1 MESKGIN
8 KHFLLLHFIVFI
20 WGFSP
25 ILGKYITTN
34 AFVIIGYRLAITV
47 FVMFLYLLITKQNL
61 RCSKTTLLKLA
72 SVGFIILV
80 HWLSFYGAIK
90 ASNVSVTMAA
100 FSTGTLFSAIIE
112 PIFFKRKIRLYEIVI
127 GLIII
132 IAILLIFSVEGKYWL
147 GAGLG
152 VFAAL
157 TSSLFGV
164 INGVLVKTVKPA
176 ILSFYEL
183 FFALIGFLIYFT
195 FTNTISINQ
204 FNIDTSSWIGIL
216 ILSLVCTVYPFIA
229 SVNLSKY
236 LSPYTIILTVN
247 LETVYGI
254 IWAIIFF
261 KENKDVK
268 STFYI
273 GVIIILFAVFLNAFI
288 KKQNQKKLLVT

>member
-1 MESKGIN
+1 M
-8 KHFLLLHFIVFI
+8 LHFIVFI

-25 ILGKYITTN
+25 ILGKFIRAN

-47 FVMFLYLLITKQNL
+47 TVMYLYLLITKQNL
-61 RCSKTTLLKLA
+61 TCSKNTLLKLA
-72 SVGFIILV
+72 SVGLIILV

-90 ASNVSVTMAA
+90 VSNVSVTMAA

-112 PIFFKRKIRLYEIVI
+112 PIVFKRKIRLYEIVI

-132 IAILLIFSVEGKYWL
+132 VAILLIFSVEGKYWL

-164 INGVLVKTVKPA
+164 INGVLVKEIKPA
-176 ILSFYEL
+176 VLSFYEL
-183 FFALIGFLIYFT
+183 FFALIGLLIYFA
-195 FTNTISINQ
+195 FTNSITINQ
-204 FNIDTSSWIGIL
+204 FNIDTNSWIGIL
-216 ILSLVCTVYPFIA
+216 LLSLVCTVYPFIA

-236 LSPYTIILTVN
+236 LSPYTILLTVN

-261 KENKDVK
+261 NENKDVK

-288 KKQNQKKLLVT
+288 KKQSQKKLLVT

>member
-25 ILGKYITTN
+25 ILGKFITAN

-47 FVMFLYLLITKQNL
+47 TVMYLYLLITKQNL
-61 RCSKTTLLKLA
+61 TCSKNTLLKLA
-72 SVGFIILV
+72 SVGLIILV

-90 ASNVSVTMAA
+90 VSNVSVTMAA

-112 PIFFKRKIRLYEIVI
+112 PIVFKRKIRLYEIVI

-132 IAILLIFSVEGKYWL
+132 VAILLIFSVEGKYWL

-164 INGVLVKTVKPA
+164 INGVLVKEIKPA
-176 ILSFYEL
+176 VLSFYEL
-183 FFALIGFLIYFT
+183 FFALIGLLIYFA
-195 FTNTISINQ
+195 FTNSITINQ
-204 FNIDTSSWIGIL
+204 FNIDTNSWIGIL
-216 ILSLVCTVYPFIA
+216 LLSLVCTVYPFIA

-236 LSPYTIILTVN
+236 LSPYTILLTVN

-261 KENKDVK
+261 NENKDVK

-288 KKQNQKKLLVT
+288 KKQSQKKLLVT

>member
-1 MESKGIN
+1 M
-8 KHFLLLHFIVFI
+8 LHFIVFI

-25 ILGKYITTN
+25 ILGKFITAN

-47 FVMFLYLLITKQNL
+47 TVMYLYLLITKQNL
-61 RCSKTTLLKLA
+61 TCSKNTLLKLA
-72 SVGFIILV
+72 SVGLIILV

-90 ASNVSVTMAA
+90 VSNVSVTMAA

-112 PIFFKRKIRLYEIVI
+112 PIVFKRKIRLYEIVI

-132 IAILLIFSVEGKYWL
+132 VAILLIFSVEGKYWL

-164 INGVLVKTVKPA
+164 INGVLVKEIKPA
-176 ILSFYEL
+176 VLSFYEL
-183 FFALIGFLIYFT
+183 FFALIGLLIYFAFANSIT
-195 FTNTISINQ
+195 INQ
-204 FNIDTSSWIGIL
+204 FNIDTNSWIGIL
-216 ILSLVCTVYPFIA
+216 LLSLVCTVYPFIA

-261 KENKDVK
+261 NENKDVK

-288 KKQNQKKLLVT
+288 KKQSQKKLLVT

>member
-1 MESKGIN
+1 M
-8 KHFLLLHFIVFI
+8 LHFIVFI

-25 ILGKYITTN
+25 ILGKFITAN

-47 FVMFLYLLITKQNL
+47 TVMYLYLLITKQNL
-61 RCSKTTLLKLA
+61 TCSKNTLLKLA
-72 SVGFIILV
+72 SVGLIILV

-90 ASNVSVTMAA
+90 VSNVSVTMAA

-112 PIFFKRKIRLYEIVI
+112 PIVFKRKIRLYEIVI

-132 IAILLIFSVEGKYWL
+132 VAILLIFSVEGKYWL

-164 INGVLVKTVKPA
+164 INGVLVKEIKPA
-176 ILSFYEL
+176 VLSFYEL
-183 FFALIGFLIYFT
+183 FFALIGLLIYFA
-195 FTNTISINQ
+195 FTNSITINQ
-204 FNIDTSSWIGIL
+204 FNIDTNSWIGIL
-216 ILSLVCTVYPFIA
+216 LLSLVCTVYPFIA

-236 LSPYTIILTVN
+236 LSPYTILLTVN

-261 KENKDVK
+261 NENKDVK

-288 KKQNQKKLLVT
+288 KKQSQKKLLVT

>member
-1 MESKGIN
+1 
-8 KHFLLLHFIVFI
+8 LLHFIVFI

-25 ILGKYITTN
+25 ILGKFITAN

-47 FVMFLYLLITKQNL
+47 TVMYLYLLITKQNL
-61 RCSKTTLLKLA
+61 TCSKNTLLKLA
-72 SVGFIILV
+72 SVGLIILV

-90 ASNVSVTMAA
+90 VSNVSVTMAA

-112 PIFFKRKIRLYEIVI
+112 PIVFKRKIRLYEIVI

-132 IAILLIFSVEGKYWL
+132 VAILLIFSVEGKYWL

-164 INGVLVKTVKPA
+164 INGVLVKEIKPA
-176 ILSFYEL
+176 VLSFYEL
-183 FFALIGFLIYFT
+183 FFALIGLLIYFA
-195 FTNTISINQ
+195 FTNSITINQ
-204 FNIDTSSWIGIL
+204 FNIDTNSWIGIL
-216 ILSLVCTVYPFIA
+216 LLSLVCTVYPFIA

-236 LSPYTIILTVN
+236 LSPYTILLTVN

-261 KENKDVK
+261 NENKDVK

-288 KKQNQKKLLVT
+288 KKQSQKKLLVT

>member
-1 MESKGIN
+1 MENKGIN

-25 ILGKYITTN
+25 ILGKFITAN
-34 AFVIIGYRLAITV
+34 AFVIIGYRLVITV
-47 FVMFLYLLITKQNL
+47 AVMYLYLLFTKQNL
-61 RCSKTTLLKLA
+61 TCSYNTLLKLA
-72 SVGFIILV
+72 SVGLIILV

-90 ASNVSVTMAA
+90 VSNVSVTMAA

-112 PIFFKRKIRLYEIVI
+112 PIVFKRKIRLYEIVI

-132 IAILLIFSVEGKYWL
+132 VAILLIFSVEGKYWL

-164 INGVLVKTVKPA
+164 INGVLVKEIKPA
-176 ILSFYEL
+176 VLSFYEL
-183 FFALIGFLIYFT
+183 FFALIGLLIYFA
-195 FTNTISINQ
+195 FTNSITINQ
-204 FNIDTSSWIGIL
+204 FNIDANSWIGIL
-216 ILSLVCTVYPFIA
+216 LLSLVCTVYPFIA

-261 KENKDVK
+261 NENKDVK

-288 KKQNQKKLLVT
+288 KKQSQKKLLIT

>member
-1 MESKGIN
+1 LESKGIN

-25 ILGKYITTN
+25 ILGKFITAN

-47 FVMFLYLLITKQNL
+47 TVMYLYLLITKQNL
-61 RCSKTTLLKLA
+61 TCSKNTLLKLA
-72 SVGFIILV
+72 SVGLIILV

-90 ASNVSVTMAA
+90 VSNVSVTMAA

-112 PIFFKRKIRLYEIVI
+112 PIVFKRKIRLYEIVI

-132 IAILLIFSVEGKYWL
+132 VAILLIFSVEGKYWL

-164 INGVLVKTVKPA
+164 INGVLVKEIKPA
-176 ILSFYEL
+176 VLSFYEL
-183 FFALIGFLIYFT
+183 FFALIGLLIYFA
-195 FTNTISINQ
+195 FTNSITINQ
-204 FNIDTSSWIGIL
+204 FNIDTNSWIGIL
-216 ILSLVCTVYPFIA
+216 LLSLVCTVYPFIA

-236 LSPYTIILTVN
+236 LSPYTILLTVN

-261 KENKDVK
+261 NENKDVK

-288 KKQNQKKLLVT
+288 KKQSQKKLLVT